1 MALYKSE
8 ITNFLDDLKKKNPEI
23 ELNQRKGRNLLWD
36 KASLNLDEYKRKQEA
51 EVKQKAYVY
60 STE

>member
-1 MALYKSE
+1 MAIYKSE
-8 ITNFLDDLKKKNPEI
+8 ITKFLDDLKKQNPEM
-23 ELNQRKGRNLLWD
+23 ELNQKKGRGLLWD

-51 EVKQKAYVY
+51 TVKQKAYVY